1 MSARETV
8 VILDFGSQ
16 YSQLIARRVREAAV
30 YCELIPYDAP
40 AEEVTRLNPVGYI
53 LSGGAASVYA
63 PGAPH
68 LPDYV
73 LQSGRPVLGICY
85 GMQLLAYHLGG
96 EVNPAVQREYGP
108 AHIQVADVPNRLF
121 ADAGKGGGHSDSG
134 MLPPCPLGGRVRG
147 GLPLPVWMSHGD
159 RITRMPPGFQVL
171 AGSNSSPTAAMGDLQ
186 RHRYGLQFHPE
197 VVHTPHG
204 MQIIRAFLYEVCGCH
219 GGWTPG
225 NFVEEAVAMIRSQ
238 VGAGQVVC
246 GLSGGVDSAVAAT
259 LIHRAVG
266 DQLTCIFVNNGL
278 MRRGEPGQVVETFRD
293 HMGMRLESVDA
304 TEQFLSDLQGVTD
317 PEVKRKRIGARFIR
331 VFEAEAARLGRVDF
345 LAQGTLYPDVIES
358 TAPDRAVAAKIK
370 THHNV
375 GGLPSDMQFRLV
387 EPLRYLFKDE
397 VRRVGEALGLPRQI
411 VWRHPFPGPGLAVRI
426 LGEVTWDR
434 LETLRQADAIFI
446 EELWAGGWYDRTAQA
461 FAVLLPVHSVGVMGD
476 SRTYA
481 NVVALRA
488 VTTEDFMT
496 ADWARLP
503 DDMLARI
510 GNRIVNEVRAV
521 NRVVYDIT
529 SKPPATVE
537 WE

>member
-1 MSARETV
+1 MSMRETV

-30 YCELIPYDAP
+30 YCELVPYHTP
-40 AEEVTRLNPVGYI
+40 PEQVMRLNPAGYI
-53 LSGGAASVYA
+53 LSGGPASVYE

-68 LPDYV
+68 LPGYV
-73 LQSGRPVLGICY
+73 LESGRPVLGICY

-96 EVNPAVQREYGP
+96 EVNPAPQREYGS
-108 AHIQVADVPNRLF
+108 ARIQLAGVDSALF
-121 ADAGKGGGHSDSG
+121 AD
-134 MLPPCPLGGRVRG
+134 VRASVG
-147 GLPLPVWMSHGD
+147 PSLTVWMSHGD
-159 RITRMPPGFQVL
+159 RITHLPSGFQVL
-171 AGSNSSPTAAMGDLQ
+171 ACSDNSPHAAMGDMQ
-186 RHRYGLQFHPE
+186 RHLYGLQFHPE

-204 MQIIRAFLYEVCGCH
+204 LQVISAFLYDVCGCR
-219 GGWTPG
+219 GGWTSG
-225 NFVEEAVAMIRSQ
+225 NFIEDAVATIRTQ
-238 VGAGQVVC
+238 VGGERVVC

-259 LIHRAVG
+259 LVHRAVG

-278 MRRGEPGQVVETFRD
+278 MRRGEPEQVVDAFGD
-293 HMGMRLESVDA
+293 HMGMQLVAVDA
-304 TEQFLSDLQGVTD
+304 TEQFMSDLQGVTD
-317 PEVKRKRIGARFIR
+317 PEIKRRRIGARFIR
-331 VFEAEAARLGRVDF
+331 VFEAEAARLGQVDF

-358 TAPDRAVAAKIK
+358 TAPDRPVAAKIK

-375 GGLPSDMQFRLV
+375 GGLPPDIQFRLV

-411 VWRHPFPGPGLAVRI
+411 VWRHPFPGPGLAVRV
-426 LGEVTWDR
+426 LGEVTWER

-446 EELWAGGWYDRTAQA
+446 EELWAADWYDRTAQA

-476 SRTYA
+476 GRTYA
-481 NVVALRA
+481 NVIALRA
-488 VTTEDFMT
+488 ITTEDFMT

-503 DDMLARI
+503 EDLLARV
-510 GNRIVNEVRAV
+510 GNRIVNEVKGV
-521 NRVVYDIT
+521 NRVVYDIS

>member
-1 MSARETV
+1 MVARETI

-30 YCELIPYDAP
+30 YCELVPYHTP
-40 AEEVTRLNPVGYI
+40 AEEVMHLQPRGFI
-53 LSGGAASVYA
+53 LSGGPASVYA
-63 PGAPH
+63 PDAPH

-96 EVNPAVQREYGP
+96 RVDPAPQREYGL
-108 AHIQVADVPNRLF
+108 ARIELTDVDNPLF
-121 ADAGKGGGHSDSG
+121 ADARALAGDT
-134 MLPPCPLGGRVRG
+134 LA
-147 GLPLPVWMSHGD
+147 VWMSHGD
-159 RITRMPPGFQVL
+159 RITQLPPGFEVL
-171 AGSNSSPTAAMGDLQ
+171 ARSANSPIAAMGDLQ

-197 VVHTPHG
+197 VVHTPQG
-204 MQIIRAFLYEVCGCH
+204 MQIIRAFLYDICGCA

-225 NFVEEAVAMIRSQ
+225 NFIEEAVQSIRAR
-238 VGAGQVVC
+238 VGAGQVLC
-246 GLSGGVDSAVAAT
+246 ALSGGVDSAVTAT
-259 LIHRAVG
+259 LVHRAVG
-266 DQLTCIFVNNGL
+266 GRLTCIFVNTGL
-278 MRRGEPGQVVETFRD
+278 LRQGEPEEVVATFRD
-293 HMGMRLESVDA
+293 HLGMRLIAVDA
-304 TEQFLSDLQGVTD
+304 SAQFLADLQGVTD
-317 PEVKRKRIGARFIR
+317 PEVKRQRIGARFIR
-331 VFEAEAARLGRVDF
+331 VFEAEAARLGGVDF

-375 GGLPSDMQFRLV
+375 GGLPPDMRFQLI

-397 VRRVGEALGLPRQI
+397 VRRVGEALGLPRQL

-426 LGEVTWDR
+426 LGEVTRER
-434 LETLRQADAIFI
+434 LETLRHADAIFI
-446 EELWAGGWYDRTAQA
+446 EELWASGWYERTAQA
-461 FAVLLPVHSVGVMGD
+461 FAVLLPVQTVGVMGD
-476 SRTYA
+476 ARTYA
-481 NVVALRA
+481 SVVALRA

-503 DDMLARI
+503 EELLARVS
-510 GNRIVNEVRAV
+510 NRIVNEVKGV
-521 NRVVYDIT
+521 NRVVYDIS